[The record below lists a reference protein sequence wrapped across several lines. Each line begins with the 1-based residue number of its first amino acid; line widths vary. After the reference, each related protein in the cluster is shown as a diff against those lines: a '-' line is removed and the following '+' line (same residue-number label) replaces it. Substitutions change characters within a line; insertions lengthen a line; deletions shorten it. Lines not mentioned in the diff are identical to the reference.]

1 MAGGIPSINFSRLEM
16 NFNENVMSE
25 LNYWKNYMYEEEDKM
40 YDYFQTGEDPDFDF
54 YYEVKHFKVNT
65 FLKAWSYVK
74 ELGKENIQLIVDAG
88 YFRNLGYTCN
98 WMLMS
103 RKFDM
108 KDELFMKHFKHL
120 IDMDFAKKYNSTYVA
135 DGGDSGDGCDSGD
148 KEKRD

>member
-1 MAGGIPSINFSRLEM
+1 MAGGIPSINFSRLEI
-16 NFNENVMSE
+16 NLTENVMSK
-25 LNYWKNYMYEEEDKM
+25 LKYWINYMHEEEDKM
-40 YDYFQTGEDPDFDF
+40 YNYFESGEDPDFDF

-74 ELGKENIQLIVDAG
+74 ELGKENVQLIVDAG

-103 RKFDM
+103 GKFDM
-108 KDELFMKHFKHL
+108 KDELFMKYFKHL

-135 DGGDSGDGCDSGD
+135 DDRDSGDGND